1 MCKKPL
7 PCGSEH
13 QPLARALLANL
24 LMLMQGEQG
33 LESLIAIGKD
43 MEILFR
49 SPPRSF
55 LTCCLFS
62 NASRA

>member
-7 PCGSEH
+7 ACGSEH

-43 MEILFR
+43 LEILFR

-55 LTCCLFS
+55 LILCLFS
-62 NASRA
+62 NACRA